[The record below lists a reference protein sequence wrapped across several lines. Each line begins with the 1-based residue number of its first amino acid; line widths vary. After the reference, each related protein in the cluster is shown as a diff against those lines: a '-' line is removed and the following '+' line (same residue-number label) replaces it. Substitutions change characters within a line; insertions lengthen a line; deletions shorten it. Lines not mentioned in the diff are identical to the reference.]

1 MSYQWYKKGRELLE
15 EIEKTYLPEELLSL
29 WYIGQMGMI
38 VKWKEKVLCL
48 DPVLGAMPGEDGRDR
63 RNYPIPFLPEELKA
77 DYVFCTHDHGDHM
90 HRETLM
96 RMCKGNPEMKVLL
109 PLPLAD
115 QALSFRI
122 PEKQI
127 LGICQ
132 DQEITLEEGIQVEPA
147 ATAHEEYQFDKEG
160 CSRTLGYQ
168 ISLGSRKIFHS
179 GDTVV
184 TRELIQKL
192 QKAQGIDAAMLPIN
206 GRDLERDEQDIVG
219 NMNSREACWFASEIK
234 ADLTIPLHYDMI
246 GGNEENP
253 LVFADYMERYYPE
266 KKYHIFRLG
275 ERYIL

>member
-1 MSYQWYKKGRELLE
+1 MFSGIVEDTAVVVAVEKDKGNIDLTLR
-15 EIEKTYLPEELLSL
+15 
-29 WYIGQMGMI
+29 
-38 VKWKEKVLCL
+38 C
-48 DPVLGAMPGEDGRDR
+48 
-63 RNYPIPFLPEELKA
+63 PFTSELKV
-77 DYVFCTHDHGDHM
+77 DQSISHNGVCLTVVRIDGDTYTVTAM
-90 HRETLM
+90 KETLE
-96 RMCKGNPEMKVLL
+96 RSNLGLL
-109 PLPLAD
+109 QVGDNVNVERSMLMNGRLDGHIVQGHVDMTAECVAINDAD
-115 QALSFRI
+115 GSTYF
-122 PEKQI
+122 
-127 LGICQ
+127 
-132 DQEITLEEGIQVEPA
+132 TF
-147 ATAHEEYQFDKEG
+147 EYQFDKEG
-160 CSRTLGYQ
+160 GSLTLGYQ

-206 GRDLERDEQDIVG
+206 GRDLERNEQDIVG

>member
-1 MSYQWYKKGRELLE
+1 MAK
-15 EIEKTYLPEELLSL
+15 
-29 WYIGQMGMI
+29 
-38 VKWKEKVLCL
+38 
-48 DPVLGAMPGEDGRDR
+48 
-63 RNYPIPFLPEELKA
+63 
-77 DYVFCTHDHGDHM
+77 
-90 HRETLM
+90 
-96 RMCKGNPEMKVLL
+96 
-109 PLPLAD
+109 
-115 QALSFRI
+115 
-122 PEKQI
+122 
-127 LGICQ
+127 
-132 DQEITLEEGIQVEPA
+132 
-147 ATAHEEYQFDKEG
+147 AHEEYQFDREG

-179 GDTVV
+179 GDTIV

-192 QKAQGIDAAMLPIN
+192 QKAQGIDAAMVPIN
-206 GRDLERDEQDIVG
+206 GRDLERNEQDIVG